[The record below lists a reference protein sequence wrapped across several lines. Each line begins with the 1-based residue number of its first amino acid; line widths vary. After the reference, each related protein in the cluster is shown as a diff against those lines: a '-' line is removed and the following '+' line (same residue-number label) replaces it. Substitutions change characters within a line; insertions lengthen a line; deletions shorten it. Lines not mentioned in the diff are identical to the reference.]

1 MNRWTHDRPARGR
14 GRAAAALLSE
24 ASKSSD
30 RVRNLAFIALTALAA
45 VVGARAAAAQTG
57 AATPGAEAKE
67 YHTRF
72 RSEAAGG
79 LRIVEIEGRVRF
91 GADASRIEW
100 MADGAYVLV
109 VSGDQGRTTL
119 LRAEPDRDGR
129 PAYRY
134 EVDGRAGP
142 SAADRDRW
150 LADTLPVVFR
160 ELGHDVDARIQAA
173 YDRGGADAV
182 FRMLATIRS
191 DYSAGLHYAAFFGRK
206 DLRDDEI
213 IGGLAHA
220 GTDLKNDVELAK
232 TLYSVV
238 DHYRARPAVR
248 AAFLAC
254 LGRIDSKIEK
264 ARVTHNM
271 FGTDEV
277 TGDIAP
283 TMLVSVGG
291 C

>member
-1 MNRWTHDRPARGR
+1 MKRWTHARPAR
-14 GRAAAALLSE
+14 GRAAAAMLPD

-30 RVRNLAFIALTALAA
+30 RIRNLAFIAMIALAA
-45 VVGARAAAAQTG
+45 VVGARAASAQTG

-72 RSEAAGG
+72 RSEAGDG
-79 LRIVEIEGRVRF
+79 LHVVEIEGRVRF

-109 VSGDQGRTTL
+109 VSGDQDRTTL

-129 PAYRY
+129 PEYRY
-134 EVDGRAGP
+134 EVDGQASR

-160 ELGHDVDARIQAA
+160 ELGFDVDARLQAA
-173 YDRGGADAV
+173 YDQGGADGV
-182 FRMLATIRS
+182 FRTVAAIRS
-191 DYSAGLHYAAFFGRK
+191 DYSTGLHYMAFFGRK

-213 IGGLAHA
+213 IGALAHA
-220 GTDLKNDVELAK
+220 GIDLENDVELAK
-232 TLYSVV
+232 ILYSVV
-238 DHYRARPAVR
+238 DHYRDRPAVR
-248 AAFLAC
+248 AGFLAC
-254 LGRIDSKIEK
+254 LARIDSERER
-264 ARVTHNM
+264 ASVTRNL

-277 TGDIAP
+277 TGDVAP
-283 TMLVSVGG
+283 AMLASAGG

>member
-1 MNRWTHDRPARGR
+1 MNRSTHDRPARGR
-14 GRAAAALLSE
+14 AAAAMLPD

-30 RVRNLAFIALTALAA
+30 RVRNLAFIAMIALAA
-45 VVGARAAAAQTG
+45 VVGAHAAAAQTEAAAPG
-57 AATPGAEAKE
+57 AAAKE

-72 RSEAAGG
+72 RSEAGDG
-79 LRIVEIEGRVRF
+79 LRVVEIEGRVRF

-109 VSGDQGRTTL
+109 VSGDQGRTTR
-119 LRAEPDRDGR
+119 LRAEPDRQGR
-129 PAYRY
+129 PAYVY
-134 EVDGRAGP
+134 EVDGQANRSAG
-142 SAADRDRW
+142 DRDRW

-160 ELGHDVDARIQAA
+160 ELGHDVDARVQAA
-173 YDRGGADAV
+173 YEQGGADAV
-182 FRMLATIRS
+182 FRTLAAIRS
-191 DYSAGLHYAAFFGRK
+191 PYSAGLHYMAFFGRK

-213 IGGLAHA
+213 IGALAHL

-248 AAFLAC
+248 AGFLAC
-254 LGRIDSKIEK
+254 LGRIDSELER
-264 ARVTHNM
+264 ARVTRSL
-271 FGTDEV
+271 FGTEEV
-277 TGDIAP
+277 TGDVAP
-283 TMLVSVGG
+283 AMLASAGG